1 MKKTGML
8 LVAVL
13 QLFCLVQLR
22 AQTPKIL
29 WWYNTNDFAAG
40 QSAAKDFDGDGKYE
54 VVFSCYRNDSNI
66 YALNA
71 ESGTLLWKYN
81 TSPPGSHGCN
91 DVAPIIYDVDNNN
104 TQEVIVPSSC
114 NPKTYCL
121 NGTNGSLKWVCN
133 TRGSDSPPTIAD
145 IDNDNKPE
153 ILHGEFNG
161 YVICINAENGS
172 VAWEIL
178 VDPNS
183 WVQTA
188 PTIVDLNGDGQ
199 LDFVVATWNFNNK
212 DSVFAYRGDTR
223 QRMWAYPVHSH
234 MYHGTAVS
242 DLDLDGKPELVIG
255 AYNDTLYC
263 LNGENGSVNWK
274 YKGSGYIGGPASL
287 GDLDFDGVCDVVFP
301 NGSRVTALRSNGTL
315 KWDYIIPNFG
325 QCFRGAALADINNDY
340 NLDVV
345 FGNDKGI
352 LTALNGTTGIPLWN
366 LNLATHFGKP
376 QYQLLHAPVIAD
388 FNNDDTLDVFIA
400 GGYGIYSPTNMSG
413 NFGRAYMISVGKG
426 KGPNWLMFQRDI
438 RRQSSM
444 CDYKPVTAINE
455 QTDTKSV
462 SLMAYPNP
470 AEHLISLRISTATGL
485 NHSILIYNTEGRLV
499 HKTENSTDKEINL
512 NIEEWK
518 SGVYFIQLKN
528 DKGTIGTEKF
538 VIRR

>member
-1 MKKTGML
+1 MKKTGIL
-8 LVAVL
+8 LAAVFNL
-13 QLFCLVQLR
+13 IFLVQLR

-29 WWYNTNDFAAG
+29 WWYNTNDFSAG

-71 ESGTLLWKYN
+71 ESGSLLWKYN
-81 TSPPGSHGCN
+81 TSAPGSHGCN
-91 DVAPIIYDVDNNN
+91 DVAPVIYDVDNNN

-114 NPKTYCL
+114 NPKTFCL
-121 NGTNGSLKWVCN
+121 NGTNGSVKWVCN

-153 ILHGEFNG
+153 IIHGEFNG

-188 PTIVDLNGDGQ
+188 PTIVDLDGDGQ

-212 DSVFAYRGDTR
+212 DSVFAYKGNTQ
-223 QRMWAYPVHSH
+223 QRLWAYPVHSH
-234 MYHGTAVS
+234 MYHGTAVA

-274 YKGSGYIGGPASL
+274 YKGAGYIGGPASL
-287 GDLDFDGVCDVVFP
+287 GDLDFNGVCDVVFP
-301 NGSRVTALRSNGTL
+301 NGSHITALKSNGTL
-315 KWDYIIPNFG
+315 KWDYAIPNFG

-352 LTALNGTTGIPLWN
+352 LTALNGTTGSPLWN
-366 LNLATHFGKP
+366 LNLATHYGNA

-400 GGYGIYSPTNMSG
+400 GGYGIYSPTNMTG
-413 NFGRAYMISVGKG
+413 NFGRAYMVSVGKG

-444 CDYKPVTAINE
+444 CDYVPVTAINE
-455 QTDTKSV
+455 LSEREGTISTV
-462 SLMAYPNP
+462 YPNP
-470 AEHLISLRISTATGL
+470 AENTVRWRISNASGSLQTL
-485 NHSILIYNTEGRLV
+485 IIYNAEGRQV
-499 HKTENSTDKEINL
+499 HMLENFPHKETEL
-512 NIEEWK
+512 NVAGWQNGI
-518 SGVYFIQLKN
+518 YFFRWYANTGIVDQ
-528 DKGTIGTEKF
+528 GKF
-538 VIRR
+538 VIQR